1 MSENRPSPFKEGL
14 TVRDYERLAMR
25 TANFNGTEKEML
37 IEVGLGITGEAGEV
51 ADMIKKHVRQGHALD
66 KEHLAKELGD
76 VAWYLALGC
85 RVLNVPMEVVLQAN
99 IDKLAARYPNGFET
113 AKSVNRAEGDV

>member
-1 MSENRPSPFKEGL
+1 MSENRPSSFKEGL
-14 TVRDYERLAMR
+14 TVRDYERQAMR
-25 TANFNGTEKEML
+25 TANFSGTAREIL

-66 KEHLAKELGD
+66 KEHLTKELGD

>member
-1 MSENRPSPFKEGL
+1 MSKNRPSPFKEGL

-25 TANFNGTEKEML
+25 TANFNGTDKEML

-66 KEHLAKELGD
+66 KERLAKELGD

-113 AKSVNRAEGDV
+113 AKSINRAEGDV

>member
-1 MSENRPSPFKEGL
+1 MSEKRSPFKSGL

-25 TANFNGTEKEML
+25 TANPDMDERGML
-37 IEVGLGITGEAGEV
+37 YEVGLGITGEAGEV
-51 ADMIKKHVRQGHALD
+51 ADIIKKHLRQGHSLD

-76 VAWYLALGC
+76 VAWYIALGC
-85 RVLNVPMEVVLQAN
+85 QVLNIPMEDVLQAN
-99 IDKLAARYPNGFET
+99 IDKLSARYPNGFEA